1 MTDGTRSHETLVT
14 RQYGSRADAYLT
26 SAVHAEGE
34 DLRRLEAIAAQ
45 ARPAKA
51 LDLGCGAGHVS
62 FRIAPHAGEVT
73 AYDLTPAMA
82 EVVARAAGERGL
94 TNIRTATGP
103 AGRLPF
109 AHASFDFVATRY
121 SAHHWHDLP
130 RGLAEARRVLKQD
143 GRAVFMDSVTPG
155 VPLFDT
161 FLQSIELLRDASH
174 VRNQSCAEWETALS
188 RAGFRVTNT
197 VTGRIRLDFSSWVT
211 RMRTPELHVAAIR
224 SLQQSAADEVKRHFA
239 LEEDGSFMLDTALFE
254 AVPA

>member
-1 MTDGTRSHETLVT
+1 MTDGNSSHEALVT
-14 RQYGSRADAYLT
+14 RQYGARADAYLT

-34 DLRRLEAIAAQ
+34 DLRRLEQIVRG

-62 FRIAPHAGEVT
+62 FRIAPYTGVVT
-73 AYDLTPAMA
+73 AYDLTPSMA
-82 EVVARAAGERGL
+82 EVVTRAAAERGL
-94 TNIRTATGP
+94 PHIRTATGP

-109 AHASFDFVATRY
+109 GAATFAFVATRY

-130 RGLAEARRVLKQD
+130 RGLAEARRVLKPD
-143 GRAVFMDSVTPG
+143 GHAVFMDSVTPG
-155 VPLFDT
+155 VPLLDT
-161 FLQSIELLRDASH
+161 FLQSIELLRDTSH
-174 VRNQSCAEWETALS
+174 VRNLSCAEWDAALA

-197 VTGRIRLDFSSWVT
+197 VTGRIRLDFTSWVT

-224 SLQQSAADEVKRHFA
+224 SLQQSASGEVKRHFA

-254 AVPA
+254 AVPE